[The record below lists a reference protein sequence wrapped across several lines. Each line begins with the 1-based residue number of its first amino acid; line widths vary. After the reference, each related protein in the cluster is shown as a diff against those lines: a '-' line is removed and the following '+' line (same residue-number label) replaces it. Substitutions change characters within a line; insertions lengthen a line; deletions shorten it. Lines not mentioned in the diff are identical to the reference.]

1 VSFGTWRLVRRSVSW
16 LATLGYATGFTLAC
30 SSAPSEPR
38 YARVTIRV
46 ENTACDA
53 VACAPLS
60 VVGLPKDQPVLPDG
74 PWFILLGTMR
84 SPTACFSFPL
94 LDTFTFQDQQG
105 IVEHLVWHNGD
116 SVAIGTFPESSGYSQ
131 TKRITGLF
139 VPNRAPGWH
148 LTVPAGTDLVTDSA
162 CTSPAAPAG
171 DMGMRR

>member
-1 VSFGTWRLVRRSVSW
+1 MRPLPPSKSLRRTVARLALFAHVN
-16 LATLGYATGFTLAC
+16 GFVVAC
-30 SSAPSEPR
+30 SSTPSEPT
-38 YARVTIRV
+38 YVRVTIRV

-60 VVGLPKDQPVLPDG
+60 IVGLPKDQPVLPDG

-94 LDTFTFQDQQG
+94 LATFTFQDQQG
-105 IVEHLVWHNGD
+105 IVEHRAWHNGD
-116 SVAIGTFPESSGYSQ
+116 SVSIGIYPESSGYSQ

-148 LTVPAGTDLVTDSA
+148 VTVPAGTNLVTDSA
-162 CTSPAAPAG
+162 CTPQAAPAG
-171 DMGMRR
+171 AVATR

>member
-1 VSFGTWRLVRRSVSW
+1 
-16 LATLGYATGFTLAC
+16 
-30 SSAPSEPR
+30 
-38 YARVTIRV
+38 
-46 ENTACDA
+46 
-53 VACAPLS
+53 
-60 VVGLPKDQPVLPDG
+60 
-74 PWFILLGTMR
+74 
-84 SPTACFSFPL
+84 